1 MLLPFLVNFQLIL
14 HFCNSPMLLT
24 FVSAFSNFCSNFFP
38 SGTCDVS
45 SGVGNVNFY
54 TVPSLPHEMAT
65 SRYRNKTDITFNILV
80 RRKVLTLNRDKSM
93 VGMATN
99 FTFHFYLPAFDEEI

>member
-1 MLLPFLVNFQLIL
+1 MLHSHHKVQIDVKGDG
-14 HFCNSPMLLT
+14 SID
-24 FVSAFSNFCSNFFP
+24 FSNFVP
-38 SGTCDVS
+38 SGTWDVS

-99 FTFHFYLPAFDEEI
+99 FTFHFYLVKS